1 MNLRRV
7 GWSCLSL
14 LLFVPFEAFSIEVYK
29 ANQDE
34 AVTRLKPS
42 RKTSKD
48 TKFVSCFSK
57 AQPTGSYI
65 VRSPI
70 LTSPDSLHR
79 AYVEVEAIASRPKD
93 EPPDSIPSCENS
105 SRLFVA
111 GPADSDFKLVYSQ
124 APPDISDGNSL
135 KLVDWSAD
143 GTNLL
148 MERTIWGYETEGE
161 LTDLVLFTVS
171 SGTVTVPDLQ
181 KVLETRFGKDCSSEN
196 SLVGFTTEANV
207 VIRVAPV
214 KDTYYNEGATSCV
227 KKRTLLALDAK
238 RGFQAI
244 AQVLPADFK
253 SQPYGHFPE
262 RPAPKK

>member
-1 MNLRRV
+1 MKPK
-7 GWSCLSL
+7 
-14 LLFVPFEAFSIEVYK
+14 FPIFSS
-29 ANQDE
+29 
-34 AVTRLKPS
+34 S
-42 RKTSKD
+42 RGLCGGKNVVLED
-48 TKFVSCFSK
+48 
-57 AQPTGSYI
+57 
-65 VRSPI
+65 
-70 LTSPDSLHR
+70 LTT
-79 AYVEVEAIASRPKD
+79 D
-93 EPPDSIPSCENS
+93 EPFIYRAE
-105 SRLFVA
+105 
-111 GPADSDFKLVYSQ
+111 
-124 APPDISDGNSL
+124 
-135 KLVDWSAD
+135 
-143 GTNLL
+143 
-148 MERTIWGYETEGE
+148 EGE
-161 LTDLVLFTVS
+161 LTDLVLFSVS

-196 SLVGFTTEANV
+196 SVIGFTPEANV

>member
-7 GWSCLSL
+7 GWLCLSL
-14 LLFVPFEAFSIEVYK
+14 LLFVPFEALSGEVYR
-29 ANQDE
+29 AHQDA

-79 AYVEVEAIASRPKD
+79 AYVEVEAIAFRPND
-93 EPPDSIPSCENS
+93 EPSNSIPSCENT

-111 GPADSDFKLVYSQ
+111 GPADGDFKLVYSQ
-124 APPDISDGNSL
+124 SPPDISDGNSL

-161 LTDLVLFTVS
+161 LSDLVLFTVS

-196 SLVGFTTEANV
+196 SVIGFTPEGNV

-227 KKRTLLALDAK
+227 KKRTLPPTSS
-238 RGFQAI
+238 RNPTHIFPNG
-244 AQVLPADFK
+244 
-253 SQPYGHFPE
+253 QP
-262 RPAPKK
+262 RKNDVRI